1 MERAMVT
8 TNQRKPNI
16 ADFLSSP
23 SAYSDA
29 PLSVDTRETHISRIY
44 LTKKSA
50 FKLKKPV
57 RYDFLDFSSPE
68 LRHAACDAELRLN
81 RRLAPGVY
89 KAVLPVCRDG
99 RGNLSIDGGGPPV
112 DWLVQMKR
120 LDDRNSLKSRIESG
134 LTTESE
140 ISALSHLLAQ
150 FYAGQ
155 APLMTKSLE
164 YRQTLARH
172 VDANRYE
179 LYQRLAPQD
188 GQHDGPD
195 YAQQIDRSYAAQ
207 MRFIKLKSDV
217 FDDRVCDG
225 RIVDG
230 HGDLRPEHVY
240 FEPEPI
246 VIDCIEFNAEFRHN
260 DIIDELAFLAMECDF
275 LDAGAIGE
283 QVIRAYS
290 ELSHDVPPAGLIT
303 FYKCY
308 RACVRAK
315 VAAIRSEQSDSA
327 QTHPFET
334 EAATYLR
341 LADRFSSELGPNLIM
356 TVGGLMGTG
365 KTTLADEISSQLF
378 GLALHT
384 DNVRQEVF
392 DPHADNGNGSGN
404 GSHRAP
410 RVDYGKGNYT
420 SSSRRQ
426 VYDEMLGRLPGLIQ
440 SNPTVV
446 LDGTFSQESTRQRV
460 ARLSDELSAKWLH
473 VECVCSRETALER
486 IQNRQA
492 TGDSPSEAR
501 PEIYDAQ
508 ITEYQAPQGGAN
520 VVTVDTTLPFGQ
532 QIEGVL
538 EAVERLI

>member
-8 TNQRKPNI
+8 TNQRKPDVS
-16 ADFLSSP
+16 DFLSSP
-23 SAYSDA
+23 RAYAAA
-29 PLSVDTRETHISRIY
+29 PLSVDTRETHISKVY

-50 FKLKKPV
+50 YKLKKPV

-89 KAVLPVCRDG
+89 KAVLPVCRDV
-99 RGNLSIDGGGPPV
+99 RGSLSIDGEGLPV

-134 LTTESE
+134 VTTRSE
-140 ISALSHLLAQ
+140 ISALSDRLAQ

-155 APLMTKSLE
+155 TPLMTKSLE
-164 YRQTLARH
+164 FRQTLALH
-172 VDANRYE
+172 IDANRYD
-179 LYQRLAPQD
+179 LHQRLA
-188 GQHDGPD
+188 QHDGERDGPG
-195 YAQQIDRSYAAQ
+195 YARQIDRSYAAQ

-230 HGDLRPEHVY
+230 HGDLRPEHIY
-240 FEPEPI
+240 FDPEPI

-260 DIIDELAFLAMECDF
+260 DIIDELAFLGMECDF
-275 LDAGAIGE
+275 LGASAIGE

-290 ELSHDVPPAGLIT
+290 KLSHDVPPASLIS

-315 VAAIRSEQSDSA
+315 VAAIRSGQADSA
-327 QTHPFET
+327 ETHPFET
-334 EAATYLR
+334 EAATYLG
-341 LADRFSSELGPNLIM
+341 LADRFASELGPNLII
-356 TVGGLMGTG
+356 TIGGLMGTG

-392 DPHADNGNGSGN
+392 NPHDGNGNGGN
-404 GSHRAP
+404 GSRHVP
-410 RVDYGKGNYT
+410 RTDYGKGNY
-420 SSSRRQ
+420 SNSSRRQ
-426 VYDEMLGRLPGLIQ
+426 VYDEMIGRLPGLIQ

-460 ARLSDELSAKWLH
+460 ARVSEGLSAKWLH
-473 VECVCSRETALER
+473 VECVCSRETAIER
-486 IQNRQA
+486 IRSRQA
-492 TGDSPSEAR
+492 AANSPSEAR
-501 PEIYDAQ
+501 PDIYDAQ
-508 ITEYQAPQGGAN
+508 IAEYQAPQRGTH

-538 EAVERLI
+538 DAVEKLI